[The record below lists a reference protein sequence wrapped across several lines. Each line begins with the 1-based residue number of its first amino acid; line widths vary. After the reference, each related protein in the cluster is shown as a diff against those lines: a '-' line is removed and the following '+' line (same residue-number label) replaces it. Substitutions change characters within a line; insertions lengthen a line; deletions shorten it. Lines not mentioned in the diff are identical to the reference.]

1 MNAALH
7 SLGRALALRDE
18 IMIDRMMQD
27 VVPIDSPTETLPI
40 KAETNEKQLSTEPDS
55 LKKKDDKS
63 IKCIQKSE
71 ISMPADKPT
80 KIMKLSNAILMD
92 ALSKPE
98 INPHWQPKEKP
109 TKFRKGRT
117 AYKLEIYQS
126 KTS

>member
-27 VVPIDSPTETLPI
+27 VVPIDSPTESLAI
-40 KAETNEKQLSTEPDS
+40 KAQTTEKQLSTEPDS
-55 LKKKDDKS
+55 LKKKDDKP
-63 IKCIQKSE
+63 IKCICIQKSE

-117 AYKLEIYQS
+117 AYKLEIY
-126 KTS
+126 